1 MMKRILVMI
10 LCVLCFFSVNA
21 QKSKTKPLKEST
33 WIMTGYDPDEGR
45 NPPYLVPDLTMSEL
59 LSSIFIVIDGYY
71 LGDNPFEIAD
81 TTIYTFDKRKQYSTT
96 HMTRKNPPK
105 GHEAID
111 KTFQDECL
119 YYLTN
124 TIPQE
129 FDYSQVGKAS
139 SGKYIVMPMAE
150 IKSKPNYF
158 EVWEITQNDSD
169 KKVFTLRKF
178 PIDDYIGARLGAK
191 KYYKK
196 VK

>member
-1 MMKRILVMI
+1 MKRILVMI

-21 QKSKTKPLKEST
+21 QRSKTKPLKESM
-33 WIMTGYDPDEGR
+33 WIMTYHDPDEGR

-59 LSSIFIVIDGYY
+59 MGGKFIVIDGTII
-71 LGDNPFEIAD
+71 GDNQFDIAD

-96 HMTRKNPPK
+96 HMTCKKPPK

-111 KTFQDECL
+111 KTFQRECF

-124 TIPQE
+124 TIPQKFE
-129 FDYSQVGKAS
+129 YSKVGKAS
-139 SGKYIVMPMAE
+139 SGKYIVMPMDE
-150 IKSKPNYF
+150 INSKPNHF

>member
-1 MMKRILVMI
+1 MKRILVMI

-21 QKSKTKPLKEST
+21 QRSKAKPLKESM

-139 SGKYIVMPMAE
+139 SGKYIVTPMAE

>member
-1 MMKRILVMI
+1 MKRILVMI
-10 LCVLCFFSVNA
+10 LCALCFLPVNA
-21 QKSKTKPLKEST
+21 QRSKAKPLKESM

-150 IKSKPNYF
+150 IKSKPNHF

-178 PIDDYIGARLGAK
+178 PIEDYIGARLGAK